1 MFSQC
6 QPIHARALAPL
17 QGLILALTF
26 NNATNFKFTFLDTPS
41 VKIVRCPKT
50 QAYIRLLTCIK
61 KYSAKVTSK
70 LPVLISALRVSPPS
84 DGPPHDGKVIGE
96 DSVVYS
102 YDQVHLQSLLTENL
116 SLIVPR
122 YTAHSDSFVFDCNC
136 RWQHPLSPISK
147 VRGQNVDHWRLG

>member
-26 NNATNFKFTFLDTPS
+26 KNVTDFKFTFLDTAS
-41 VKIVRCPKT
+41 VKIVRGPKT
-50 QAYIRLLTCIK
+50 RAYIRLLTCIK
-61 KYSAKVTSK
+61 KYSAKITSK

-102 YDQVHLQSLLTENL
+102 YDQVRYQSLITKHLT
-116 SLIVPR
+116 LIVPR
-122 YTAHSDSFVFDCNC
+122 Y
-136 RWQHPLSPISK
+136 SPFQFLRI
-147 VRGQNVDHWRLG
+147 

>member
-1 MFSQC
+1 MTKS
-6 QPIHARALAPL
+6 
-17 QGLILALTF
+17 
-26 NNATNFKFTFLDTPS
+26 KFTFQDTPS
-41 VKIVRCPKT
+41 VKIVRGPKA
-50 QAYIRLLTCIK
+50 QAYIRLLTRIK

-102 YDQVHLQSLLTENL
+102 YDQVRLQSLLTENP

-122 YTAHSDSFVFDCNC
+122 Y
-136 RWQHPLSPISK
+136 SPFRFLRI
-147 VRGQNVDHWRLG
+147 